1 MMSMSNRLQEL
12 RQQSQLS
19 QEDLA
24 ERIGVSRQAISK
36 WESEQS
42 NPDIENI
49 IRLSEIYNTST
60 DYILKGTQPIILQEP
75 KKKSA
80 YAPAFNAL
88 IIIGGCAAAT
98 ILFIIGLSLI
108 ARIFGH

>member
-1 MMSMSNRLQEL
+1 MSMSSRLQEL
-12 RQQSQLS
+12 RQKAQLS

-49 IRLSEIYNTST
+49 IRLSEVYNIST
-60 DYILKGTQPIILQEP
+60 DYILKGTQPTVTNTP
-75 KKKSA
+75 RKKSEYTSA
-80 YAPAFNAL
+80 YK
-88 IIIGGCAAAT
+88 T
-98 ILFIIGLSLI
+98 LI
-108 ARIFGH
+108 AVGGIAAISTICCIVMYLLVNL

>member
-1 MMSMSNRLQEL
+1 MSSRLQEL
-12 RQQSQLS
+12 RQKSQLS

-49 IRLSEIYNTST
+49 IRLSEVYNTST
-60 DYILKGTQPIILQEP
+60 DYILKGTQPSATHVP
-75 KKKSA
+75 KKSEYTSA
-80 YAPAFNAL
+80 YKKL
-88 IIIGGCAAAT
+88 IVIGGTAVIVVLVIIAFS
-98 ILFIIGLSLI
+98 FISQ
-108 ARIFGH
+108 FFNH